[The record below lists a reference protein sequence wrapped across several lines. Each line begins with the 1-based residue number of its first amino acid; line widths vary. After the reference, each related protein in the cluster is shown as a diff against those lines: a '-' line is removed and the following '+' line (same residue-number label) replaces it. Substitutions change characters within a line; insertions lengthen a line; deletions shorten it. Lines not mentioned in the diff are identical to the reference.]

1 MRRTVLLAA
10 TMVITALFAVGI
22 ASADPLKSKNAQ
34 ILTLDCGGE
43 EVTVVTLFN
52 NNAVVNNVVDTTA
65 NFVLTRFEGT
75 ATYTDPETGEVVE
88 EEFAGTVGKG
98 KKQGLQRS
106 LTTCDTSFTFEDP
119 EVGTVRLDLTADGF
133 FTPRGG
139 SDGDS

>member
-75 ATYTDPETGEVVE
+75 ATFTDPETGEVVE

>member
-75 ATYTDPETGEVVE
+75 VTFTDPETGEVVE